1 MLIVL
6 HLYYIMS
13 ANNKNL
19 NKIQKRSKIG
29 WILVLLQNVSVMYTE
44 NIKNTT
50 KNNKI
55 WKARS
60 KKIELVVNKTK
71 KTTGDLIKKSDE
83 KSLLKKINC
92 WDKIR
97 SNGVFFTRTMSAN
110 NL

>member
-1 MLIVL
+1 
-6 HLYYIMS
+6 
-13 ANNKNL
+13 
-19 NKIQKRSKIG
+19 
-29 WILVLLQNVSVMYTE
+29 MYTE

-92 WDKIR
+92 
-97 SNGVFFTRTMSAN
+97 
-110 NL
+110 